1 MKRLLPLCGLLALA
15 GCATTPEVDPV
26 AVKLGDVDARLGRV
40 ESVVNNQSLVDL
52 SRRIDAL
59 ETQLRLLR
67 GGVEETQNGNESV
80 RKQQRDL
87 YADLDRR
94 LSALEGSRGAAG
106 AASAAAGGGAP
117 AVAGAANP
125 GGTLDDATAYG
136 HAFDALK
143 AGEYGSAIT
152 QFRSFAESYPN
163 SGLLD
168 NAQYWLGEAYYVT
181 RDYDQAAASFRAVGA
196 RWPNSRKAPDA
207 LLKLGFTQYEKKRT
221 AEARATLQQVLVRF
235 PNSDAAKLATD
246 RLAKM
251 TAEPR

>member
-1 MKRLLPLCGLLALA
+1 MNRWLPICLLLTLA
-15 GCATTPEVDPV
+15 GCATTPEADPV
-26 AVKLGDVDARLGRV
+26 AVKLGDVDTRLGRV

-59 ETQLRLLR
+59 EAQLRQLR
-67 GGVEETQNGNESV
+67 GGVEEVQNGNESV

-94 LSALEGSRGAAG
+94 LGVLESGAKAGAGIEAVAGTPPAAG
-106 AASAAAGGGAP
+106 ASDD
-117 AVAGAANP
+117 VA
-125 GGTLDDATAYG
+125 AYG

-152 QFRSFAESYPN
+152 QFRSFADSYPK
-163 SGLLD
+163 SALLD

-181 RDYDQAAASFRAVGA
+181 RDYDQAAASFRMVGE

-221 AEARATLQQVLVRF
+221 AEARATLQQVVARF
-235 PNSDAAKLATD
+235 PNSEAARLATD
-246 RLAKM
+246 RLAKI
-251 TAEPR
+251 TAESR